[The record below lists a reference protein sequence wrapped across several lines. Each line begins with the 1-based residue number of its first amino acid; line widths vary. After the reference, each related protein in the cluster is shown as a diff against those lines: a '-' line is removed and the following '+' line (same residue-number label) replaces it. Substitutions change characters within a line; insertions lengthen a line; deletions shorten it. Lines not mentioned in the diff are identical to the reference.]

1 MPLSSTAMIRRLV
14 PALLLA
20 PVCTAQAQL
29 PLMTAPAGVLRIEL
43 GGAFFPTDQLR
54 IDGVRRELGSR
65 LTIGSLDAAA
75 TPLLANAEASLARVL
90 GRASAPLTLGG
101 LTAIA
106 EQQRGVASLG
116 LAVGLTRRLTFAVTV
131 PIVSARTQL
140 QLRTDAAGAS
150 AGLNPADASLGTAA
164 GIAQTTAFFTAF
176 DEALTALSGRIAS
189 GAFTNPTQL
198 ALAQQTL
205 GQGTSLRDGLFTLLA
220 DPVSGSAVLPTASS
234 ADGTAVLAA
243 ITALDAT
250 LGGALAGQTISAAP
264 ALPAAVLTSSDLDAL
279 LAAPTGFGI
288 TRPEDIP
295 PVGLGDVELAL
306 TAEVLRRG
314 SPGDAHWLGV
324 WARAGAR
331 LSTGSAPRAG
341 YLLDQ
346 GTGDGQPDVE
356 FGGVAEL
363 GRGRFGVRGSAL
375 MTLQLSG
382 TSAEQPG
389 TRDQL
394 LRPSRVTALFARN
407 PGDLLTVTAQ
417 PFYRIVPHFA
427 LTALL
432 QYQRRGADRLAW
444 ADPTQA
450 IAGLDLATLV
460 NGTAAN
466 ATRVGVGLSFVH
478 DGKNREGLLKMPV
491 EAGFSI
497 ERTVA
502 SSAGVVATPLTS
514 RMVLRVYKP
523 ITGR

>member
-1 MPLSSTAMIRRLV
+1 M
-14 PALLLA
+14 
-20 PVCTAQAQL
+20 
-29 PLMTAPAGVLRIEL
+29 
-43 GGAFFPTDQLR
+43 
-54 IDGVRRELGSR
+54 
-65 LTIGSLDAAA
+65 
-75 TPLLANAEASLARVL
+75 
-90 GRASAPLTLGG
+90 
-101 LTAIA
+101 
-106 EQQRGVASLG
+106 
-116 LAVGLTRRLTFAVTV
+116 
-131 PIVSARTQL
+131 
-140 QLRTDAAGAS
+140 
-150 AGLNPADASLGTAA
+150 
-164 GIAQTTAFFTAF
+164 
-176 DEALTALSGRIAS
+176 
-189 GAFTNPTQL
+189 
-198 ALAQQTL
+198 
-205 GQGTSLRDGLFTLLA
+205 
-220 DPVSGSAVLPTASS
+220 
-234 ADGTAVLAA
+234 
-243 ITALDAT
+243 
-250 LGGALAGQTISAAP
+250 
-264 ALPAAVLTSSDLDAL
+264 
-279 LAAPTGFGI
+279 
-288 TRPEDIP
+288 
-295 PVGLGDVELAL
+295 
-306 TAEVLRRG
+306 
-314 SPGDAHWLGV
+314 
-324 WARAGAR
+324 
-331 LSTGSAPRAG
+331 
-341 YLLDQ
+341 
-346 GTGDGQPDVE
+346 
-356 FGGVAEL
+356 
-363 GRGRFGVRGSAL
+363 RGSAL